1 MNHEP
6 TMPAN
11 PPAQSALQ
19 LGTKGAA
26 LSARISRRL
35 PQHCTEVVDGTAPAI
50 VRRSGRGRG
59 RFQPPVPAVRIRLR
73 DLLPLVA
80 MAQKNHFIWLKD
92 FLDDEVGISDDL
104 HDVLMAFRGTRP
116 A

>member
-1 MNHEP
+1 MSPHLKLYAGPDDEY
-6 TMPAN
+6 
-11 PPAQSALQ
+11 
-19 LGTKGAA
+19 
-26 LSARISRRL
+26 
-35 PQHCTEVVDGTAPAI
+35 EVYDAHP
-50 VRRSGRGRG
+50 S
-59 RFQPPVPAVRIRLR
+59 PAVRIRLR

-104 HDVLMAFRGTRP
+104 HDVLMAFRSTKP